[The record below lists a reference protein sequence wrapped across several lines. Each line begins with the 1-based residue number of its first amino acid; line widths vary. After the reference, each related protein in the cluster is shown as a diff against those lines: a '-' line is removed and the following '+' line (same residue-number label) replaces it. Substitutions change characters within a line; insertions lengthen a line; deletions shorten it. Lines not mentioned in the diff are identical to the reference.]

1 VTGGAFFEQ
10 FIEDYYAECDEHLA
24 ASRRVLLALEGHATD
39 SAPEP
44 RLLREMF
51 RSLHTLKGLSGMV
64 GDPAAESIAHALEGS
79 LRAAE
84 RAEAPLDTAFVD
96 ALFSGV
102 ELLERCIAT
111 RRTGGASPDAGVA
124 VEALERTM
132 PRGADAAVG
141 APTRG
146 APTRGPP
153 AKGPP
158 AVAVADAGAPGPED
172 GEAGAVVYHFE
183 FVPSVELT
191 ARGVGVDAVRTRL
204 RALGTLLDAKPR
216 MLGGGVAFDLWVA
229 VEPGR
234 APDDAWE
241 ADGLRWTAAAPAA
254 PVAPGPPASAP
265 DLVDPTVGAGTREP
279 APTGAPPDAL
289 PGTPAVA
296 PPGSAVVRVDLAR
309 LDGVMR
315 LVGELVVSRSRLD
328 ELLRRAGDDVAGVR
342 DALEETNEAMERQL
356 RRLRESV
363 MRIRLVPIGEV
374 FERLRFAAR
383 DAIRESGKQVTLAF
397 EGQTTE
403 IDKLVVDR
411 MLEPLLHLVR
421 NAVSHGIERPAERLA
436 RGKSADGRLTLR
448 AHAAGDRI
456 LVEVEDDG
464 AGIDARRVA
473 TRARERGLLAPD
485 ETLTPDRLL
494 DVLCAPGFS
503 TRDEADMTS
512 GRGVG
517 MDVVRSTVRALA
529 GELSLDS
536 TPGRGTRFVV
546 ELPLTLMILDALLVD
561 VGGQQMAVPQPTL
574 REILQVAASAIVR
587 FENNDVIAYRDG
599 VLPLVSLARLFGLP
613 ESRPASVYVL
623 VVGTDAT
630 PMGLVVDR
638 LLGLREI
645 VVHPLADPLVSVPGV
660 SGATELGDGRV
671 SLILDAAALLRLA
684 HERRERRPRVPSL
697 VT

>member
-24 ASRRVLLALEGHATD
+24 ASRRVLLALEGNPTD
-39 SAPEP
+39 AAPEP

-64 GDPAAESIAHALEGS
+64 GDPAAERLAHALEGS

-84 RAEAPLDTAFVD
+84 RAEAPLDAAFVD

-132 PRGADAAVG
+132 PRRAITDAA
-141 APTRG
+141 
-146 APTRGPP
+146 
-153 AKGPP
+153 
-158 AVAVADAGAPGPED
+158 AGAPAHGPAATPVPGAGASDAED
-172 GEAGAVVYHFE
+172 GRAGAVVYHFE

-216 MLGGGVAFDLWVA
+216 MVGGGVAFDLWVA
-229 VEPGR
+229 VEPGH

-241 ADGLRWTAAAPAA
+241 ADGLRWTPAA
-254 PVAPGPPASAP
+254 PVPAAPAPAPAPG
-265 DLVDPTVGAGTREP
+265 DPVGGAGAREP
-279 APTGAPPDAL
+279 ALAGAPPDAL
-289 PGTPAVA
+289 PTAHAVA
-296 PPGSAVVRVDLAR
+296 PPGSAVVRVELAR

-315 LVGELVVSRSRLD
+315 LIGELVVSRSRLD
-328 ELLRRAGDDVAGVR
+328 ELLRQAAGDVAGIR
-342 DALEETNEAMERQL
+342 DALDETNEAMERQL

-436 RGKSADGRLTLR
+436 GGKSADGRLTLR

-561 VGGQQMAVPQPTL
+561 VGGQQMAVPQPVL
-574 REILQVAASAIVR
+574 REILQVAATAIVP

-599 VLPLVSLARLFGLP
+599 VLPLVSLARLFDLP
-613 ESRPASVYVL
+613 ESRPASIYVL

-645 VVHPLADPLVSVPGV
+645 VVHPLSDPLVSVPGV
-660 SGATELGDGRV
+660 AGATELGDGRV

-697 VT
+697 VS